1 MHLSLSLSR
10 VSLSLCLC
18 VSLSPCRCP
27 PLLPDLDPHG
37 IHDEDK
43 VWWALEQV
51 NLKVLFVAKTDGLRH
66 QLDVDGS
73 NLSQGQRQLLCL
85 ARVLLCHAKVPF
97 PGPLV
102 PCHSALPGSV
112 FHLFIVDLLA
122 ACSLL

>member
-1 MHLSLSLSR
+1 MPVRLF
-10 VSLSLCLC
+10 VS
-18 VSLSPCRCP
+18 VSVP

-102 PCHSALPGSV
+102 PCHSALPGSA

-122 ACSLL
+122 GLLSVVTA